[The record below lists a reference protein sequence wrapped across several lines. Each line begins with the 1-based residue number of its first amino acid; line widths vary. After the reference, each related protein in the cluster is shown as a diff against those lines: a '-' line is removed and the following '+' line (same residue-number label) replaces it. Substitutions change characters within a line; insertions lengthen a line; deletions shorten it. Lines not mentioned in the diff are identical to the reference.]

1 MKKISVIVFALLVG
15 FLPAMCQAQEK
26 AETKEDTG
34 GADDQPKVDRSKNV
48 IFGGKEA
55 GKGKAVRLFI
65 LSGQSNM
72 AALDH
77 KLTFI
82 PAIEKAFPEDELI
95 FVKDA
100 QSGQPIR
107 RWAANWKPAGD
118 WQGKNNRDKPGN
130 NDIYKRL
137 MESVKATIKDKKIDT
152 MSFAWMQGEAD
163 AKSGQSSNYEEA
175 LKGLIKQL
183 RDDLGRQDLTAVI
196 GRISD
201 HMNGDKDWDAVRL
214 AQVKVAEDD
223 PLVEWVDSDEFN
235 GTLNGLHC
243 DGKGYMEL
251 GKQFAEKLIGLLN
264 NQKK

>member
-1 MKKISVIVFALLVG
+1 MNSENPVRVRFAPSPTGYLHVGNVRTALFNWLLAG
-15 FLPAMCQAQEK
+15 HYHGTFILRI
-26 AETKEDTG
+26 EDTD
-34 GADDQPKVDRSKNV
+34 AERSK
-48 IFGGKEA
+48 
-55 GKGKAVRLFI
+55 
-65 LSGQSNM
+65 
-72 AALDH
+72 
-77 KLTFI
+77 
-82 PAIEKAFPEDELI
+82 PE
-95 FVKDA
+95 
-100 QSGQPIR
+100 
-107 RWAANWKPAGD
+107 
-118 WQGKNNRDKPGN
+118 
-130 NDIYKRL
+130 
-137 MESVKATIKDKKIDT
+137 
-152 MSFAWMQGEAD
+152 
-163 AKSGQSSNYEEA
+163 YE
-175 LKGLIKQL
+175 KQL